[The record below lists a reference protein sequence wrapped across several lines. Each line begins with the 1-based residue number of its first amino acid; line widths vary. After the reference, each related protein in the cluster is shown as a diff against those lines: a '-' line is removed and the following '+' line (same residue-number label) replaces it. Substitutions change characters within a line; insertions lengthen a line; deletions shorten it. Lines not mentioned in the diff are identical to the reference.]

1 MNEPSTSGEEQVID
15 SVEDLGR
22 TVRHT
27 RGQWDARQAETAG
40 LAGVGVRF
48 LSELENGK
56 PSVRLGNVLRVLDM
70 LGLELVV
77 RPKKRRGHG

>member
-15 SVEDLGR
+15 SVGDLGR
-22 TVRHT
+22 TVRDT
-27 RGQWDARQAETAG
+27 RRRWQARQAETAG

-77 RPKKRRGHG
+77 RPKRQDHD

>member
-1 MNEPSTSGEEQVID
+1 MNEPSTSSEEQVID
-15 SVEDLGR
+15 SVGDLGR

-27 RGQWDARQAETAG
+27 RRQWHARQAETAG

-56 PSVRLGNVLRVLDM
+56 SSVRLGNVLRVLDM

-77 RPKKRRGHG
+77 RPKRRNHG

>member
-15 SVEDLGR
+15 SVGDLGR
-22 TVRHT
+22 TVRDT
-27 RGQWDARQAETAG
+27 RRQWQARQAETAG

-77 RPKKRRGHG
+77 RPKRQDHD